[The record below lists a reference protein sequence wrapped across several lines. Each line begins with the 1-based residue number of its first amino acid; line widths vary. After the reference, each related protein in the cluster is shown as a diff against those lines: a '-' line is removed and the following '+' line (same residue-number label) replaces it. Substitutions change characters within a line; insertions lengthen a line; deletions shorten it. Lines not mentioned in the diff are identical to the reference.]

1 MTPIQAAQSLNWN
14 GKPGKRRTMSDRL
27 RRLLNALILLGAIT
41 LGAKAVELHNLWM
54 CAAALFAAYSYTL
67 FTEDKK

>member
-1 MTPIQAAQSLNWN
+1 
-14 GKPGKRRTMSDRL
+14 MSDRFG
-27 RRLLNALILLGAIT
+27 RLINALVLLAAIT

-54 CAAALFAAYSYTL
+54 CAAALFCTYSYTL

>member
-1 MTPIQAAQSLNWN
+1 MN
-14 GKPGKRRTMSDRL
+14 DRFG
-27 RRLLNALILLGAIT
+27 RLLNASVLLGAIV

-54 CAAALFAAYSYTL
+54 CAAALFCTYSYTL

>member
-1 MTPIQAAQSLNWN
+1 
-14 GKPGKRRTMSDRL
+14 MSNRF

-41 LGAKAVELHNLWM
+41 LGAKAVELHDLWM

-67 FTEDKK
+67 FTKDKE

>member
-1 MTPIQAAQSLNWN
+1 
-14 GKPGKRRTMSDRL
+14 MSNRF

-54 CAAALFAAYSYTL
+54 CGTALLFTYSYTL
-67 FTEDKK
+67 FIEDKK

>member
-1 MTPIQAAQSLNWN
+1 MSN
-14 GKPGKRRTMSDRL
+14 GF

-41 LGAKAVELHNLWM
+41 LGAKAVEMHNLWM

>member
-1 MTPIQAAQSLNWN
+1 MNKN
-14 GKPGKRRTMSDRL
+14 F
-27 RRLLNALILLGAIT
+27 RRLINASILLGAIT

-54 CAAALFAAYSYTL
+54 CAAALFCTYSYTL

>member
-1 MTPIQAAQSLNWN
+1 
-14 GKPGKRRTMSDRL
+14 MSERF
-27 RRLLNALILLGAIT
+27 RRLINASVLLGAIV